1 MDDHNSAD
9 RGSGGSAES
18 SARNAQTGAPYTER
32 NSEKDDGAWLIDEE
46 EISDNVHRIVENA
59 VYHRRAGIAGS
70 PYDSAADKQEHVEYV
85 DRTGDPEIIDGV
97 LADGSICTHPAGEKG
112 CDEKLDQKGDDQSE
126 PDHCQK
132 GLAHDFLCFC
142 EIAVSDGSGN

>member
-1 MDDHNSAD
+1 MNDHNSAD

-59 VYHRRAGIAGS
+59 VYHRRARIAGS
-70 PYDSAADKQEHVEYV
+70 PYDSAADKQEF
-85 DRTGDPEIIDGV
+85 D
-97 LADGSICTHPAGEKG
+97 GEKYLWMILILLRFPVG
-112 CDEKLDQKGDDQSE
+112 IRWHKYCILNDKKDCSKERRKNEGTFDKRK
-126 PDHCQK
+126 P
-132 GLAHDFLCFC
+132 A
-142 EIAVSDGSGN
+142 